1 MDGLNPI
8 IDAMGGGAVA
18 TLIALLIG
26 ACVWLLKS
34 LIACQSA
41 RVADNKAH
49 TAQII
54 DMFGDILDQED

>member
-34 LIACQSA
+34 LVACHTA
-41 RVADNKAH
+41 RVADRKEH
-49 TAQII
+49 TAQLIALFDDII
-54 DMFGDILDQED
+54 DKET